1 MKAIVLIN
9 LSIIIL
15 AIAYFYGRLD
25 LQALL
30 VAIGGGAFGAAV
42 RG

>member
-1 MKAIVLIN
+1 MKAVVLIN
-9 LSIIIL
+9 LSILIL
-15 AIAYFYGRLD
+15 AIAYMYGKID
-25 LQALL
+25 MQALL